1 VAKQVWEVISKQR
14 GKGESKEDIREY
26 LINGSKHCYKCVIS
40 DNENKTI
47 ANLFL
52 IAENVCDEFELHED
66 ALGNCDSESLQK
78 LLDEWCKEQTGATT
92 YKPFFEQYVVIPYEE
107 VTT

>member
-52 IAENVCDEFELHED
+52 IAENVCDEFEQCDENF
-66 ALGNCDSESLQK
+66 NCVYKFLESEV
-78 LLDEWCKEQTGATT
+78 DTDG
-92 YKPFFEQYVVIPYEE
+92 
-107 VTT
+107 